1 MDQIIFP
8 LLNDKSREQMNY
20 DDSDISTLFMIP
32 YLRFSQDF
40 LGDFGGNLGLCLGW
54 SLLDAYGLFTPI
66 FKSLTHMISGG
77 TKKF

>member
-1 MDQIIFP
+1 MDKFKNRTCH
-8 LLNDKSREQMNY
+8 L
-20 DDSDISTLFMIP
+20 
-32 YLRFSQDF
+32 SQDF

-66 FKSLTHMISGG
+66 FKAVTHMLSGG